1 MADVK
6 LKADV
11 LSAFNGGEIT
21 PELSGRVDKE
31 ELKFGTRY
39 VSNFLPEHQG
49 GLKKWYGTTKIGTV
63 PVNVS
68 SGYRVIPFD
77 GASEPLALLFCAGNV
92 YSVSMDE
99 IYQQDFNIAANQIIG
114 ASYLQI
120 NDLIYFT
127 NENTGMFQIQYY
139 GIVNG
144 HHTFK
149 LFSSSIKEE
158 PFFPISWR
166 GNYNRNI
173 KVSGYTGTI
182 TMESVDPGNEYF
194 LKLPLKL
201 QNVGAGAN
209 ILFQNTISDCITGG
223 EESNPSTVTTGA
235 TVVKLIRKRNGVDS
249 VVESHTIGND
259 ETVREY

>member
-1 MADVK
+1 MADK

-21 PELSGRVDKE
+21 PELAGRVDKE

-39 VSNFLPEHQG
+39 VSNFLPTHQG

-77 GASEPLALLFCAGNV
+77 GASEPLVLLFCAGNV
-92 YSVSMDE
+92 YAVSSSE
-99 IYQQDFNIAANQIIG
+99 IWLQDFNVSLDQIIG

-144 HHTFK
+144 HHKFN
-149 LFSSSIKEE
+149 LFINYIKEE
-158 PFFPISWR
+158 PFFPTSWR
-166 GNYNRNI
+166 GNYSGNI
-173 KVSGYTGTI
+173 RTSGYTGTI
-182 TMESVDPGNEYF
+182 TMEAVDPGTEYS
-194 LKLPLKL
+194 LQLPVRLR
-201 QNVGAGAN
+201 NIGAGVN
-209 ILFQNTISDCITGG
+209 VLFQNTVADCISAGN
-223 EESNPSTVTTGA
+223 SDAPSTVTAGA
-235 TVVKLIRKRNGVDS
+235 TVLKLIRNRGGVEE
-249 VVESHTIGND
+249 VVISAAIGN
-259 ETVREY
+259 ESTISEVP